1 MTSTLQSPGALISVI
16 DESQYVSAPAGT
28 APLFVIATAENK
40 INPSGVVAPY
50 TISNVAGL
58 LHLETSQRSLVND
71 FGAPIF
77 KNVQGTPVNASEQN
91 EYGLMTALSTLGA
104 SDAAYI
110 LRAPIDLNVLSGSLM
125 PPTGSP
131 ENGTIWLDA
140 TNTKWGILEFNA
152 ASQSFEA
159 IATTNVSGQGK
170 LWVVTDPSQTSDAN
184 TSIPVNTIG
193 KPGDYAVVLTNTS
206 NPVWNQDY
214 LGNWVE
220 VGTASWQAATPAV
233 IGTVVNPSN
242 ISGVLDLNGT
252 NVVLSGANLS
262 TTIAEINAAAIT
274 GVNAFSIGNR
284 LALSVTGA
292 ATNGILALSGN
303 VGLQIGISTSNIYA
317 PAYQVGPFTN
327 VPQWNATDAT
337 PEPTGSIWFNTST
350 QESGA
355 NISLQVYKSSS
366 NAWVP
371 QSVTIGTTDAI
382 LNYILD
388 PIGGGI
394 NIPAGTFAI
403 NAGVLAFTT
412 TLLERQT
419 GATTLSGTNSNVN
432 LTGSAPFVFNIN
444 TTVPGS
450 NQYAG
455 NVAISFNGNTA
466 SELINAVNAAGIT
479 GISAGF
485 TAYNTIE
492 IQNINGGSFHIYDG
506 ANTPLE
512 QAGLLANGI
521 TSLKVSN
528 WKTPTYVESLIAPTS
543 DPANGRLWYYD
554 DLTVVDL
561 MINTGTSWV
570 GYRNATANVE
580 PRGYNLTLTDSNGP
594 IVSASVPLYQSN
606 GNVVVNG
613 DIWINTSDIT
623 NLPNVNR
630 YQNGSWIQINNED
643 HTSSNGIVFADA
655 RWATTGNVDPATST
669 PTPISKLLTSN
680 YLDSDA
686 PSYALYPRGTLLFN
700 TRRSGMNVK
709 QFTTNH
715 LTNAT
720 ETSAWVTASGNN
732 ESGVAYLGSAA
743 QRNVVVQTLVSAV
756 ENSSQILEEFYNFGL
771 ISCPGYPELLS
782 TLVTLNVNRGETAFI
797 VSDSPMTL
805 AANANTLN
813 IWANNLNGATSDGV
827 DGLVTYYDYAATYYP
842 SGLTKDLSGN
852 NIVVPS
858 SHMAIPT
865 IIQSDAKSYPWF
877 APAGPQRGLV
887 TNATS
892 LGYVDAQTG
901 NFVVNSVAKNL
912 RDVLY
917 PASVN
922 PISNIPG
929 AGLEIFGQKTRAAMV
944 GGEQTALNRINVS
957 RLIVYLRNL
966 LNSLANSYVF
976 EQNDSIT
983 RHNFGFAIGKLLKS
997 LQTQRAISDWAVDV
1011 STDINTQSAID
1022 NNQLWAAVAIAPLT
1036 VAEFIYIPVT
1046 AVAAGTDLGGGTISY

>member
-110 LRAPIDLNVLSGSLM
+110 LRAPIDLNVLSGSLT

-131 ENGTIWLDA
+131 ENGTTWLDA

-252 NVVLSGANLS
+252 NVVLSGANLL
-262 TTIAEINAAAIT
+262 TTIAEITAAAIT

-284 LALSVTGA
+284 LALSVTSA

-350 QESGA
+350 QENGA
-355 NISLQVYKSSS
+355 NISLQVYNSSS
-366 NAWVP
+366 NSWVP

-419 GATTLSGTNSNVN
+419 GATTLSGTNANVN

-466 SELINAVNAAGIT
+466 SALINAVNAAGIT

-561 MINTGTSWV
+561 PGIIRTV
-570 GYRNATANVE
+570 TAGQNV
-580 PRGYNLTLTDSNGP
+580 
-594 IVSASVPLYQSN
+594 SVIEQ
-606 GNVVVNG
+606 
-613 DIWINTSDIT
+613 
-623 NLPNVNR
+623 VNR
-630 YQNGSWIQINNED
+630 LIKS
-643 HTSSNGIVFADA
+643 F
-655 RWATTGNVDPATST
+655 
-669 PTPISKLLTSN
+669 L
-680 YLDSDA
+680 SD
-686 PSYALYPRGTLLFN
+686 
-700 TRRSGMNVK
+700 RR
-709 QFTTNH
+709 
-715 LTNAT
+715 
-720 ETSAWVTASGNN
+720 
-732 ESGVAYLGSAA
+732 
-743 QRNVVVQTLVSAV
+743 
-756 ENSSQILEEFYNFGL
+756 
-771 ISCPGYPELLS
+771 
-782 TLVTLNVNRGETAFI
+782 
-797 VSDSPMTL
+797 
-805 AANANTLN
+805 
-813 IWANNLNGATSDGV
+813 
-827 DGLVTYYDYAATYYP
+827 
-842 SGLTKDLSGN
+842 
-852 NIVVPS
+852 
-858 SHMAIPT
+858 T
-865 IIQSDAKSYPWF
+865 IILAVI
-877 APAGPQRGLV
+877 PANQVSP
-887 TNATS
+887 
-892 LGYVDAQTG
+892 AQ
-901 NFVVNSVAKNL
+901 L
-912 RDVLY
+912 
-917 PASVN
+917 
-922 PISNIPG
+922 
-929 AGLEIFGQKTRAAMV
+929 
-944 GGEQTALNRINVS
+944 
-957 RLIVYLRNL
+957 
-966 LNSLANSYVF
+966 
-976 EQNDSIT
+976 
-983 RHNFGFAIGKLLKS
+983 
-997 LQTQRAISDWAVDV
+997 
-1011 STDINTQSAID
+1011 
-1022 NNQLWAAVAIAPLT
+1022 
-1036 VAEFIYIPVT
+1036 
-1046 AVAAGTDLGGGTISY
+1046 